1 MIRRGDL
8 KAALAKVMRYKLVH
22 EHGFQPIMCVRK
34 DGRWLSPKDVDAAIS
49 ALPAVHPAP
58 VAPEVH
64 LSVSPE
70 ALAALPEPVVIGMDR
85 GEAAG
90 DRNAITILN
99 PTPEMLAYLQAL
111 AKGEK
116 AEAVDVTNAPERLWA
131 WSMNDWAKWGGY
143 ARAENRHPLDE
154 KERMTGA
161 EYVRIDLPAAEAEAK
176 VERLEKLLTSVTMH
190 RDHLQ
195 RAVFDA
201 AEALDIPKSATVNEG
216 LDRVIKAQGI
226 LARAKA

>member
-1 MIRRGDL
+1 MSKG
-8 KAALAKVMRYKLVH
+8 
-22 EHGFQPIMCVRK
+22 PIPCGGCGETDSRK
-34 DGRWLSPKDVDAAIS
+34 RCIGCLHDFGTTES
-49 ALPAVHPAP
+49 AW
-58 VAPEVH
+58 VH

-70 ALAALPEPVVIGMDR
+70 ALAARPEPLVIGMDR

-90 DRNAITILN
+90 DRTAITILN

-116 AEAVDVTNAPERLWA
+116 PAREAAIREAAAVAFNACLYGSDGGDPTEAERRVCEEAGNRILALLDKEPAPA
-131 WSMNDWAKWGGY
+131 
-143 ARAENRHPLDE
+143 P
-154 KERMTGA
+154 
-161 EYVRIDLPAAEAEAK
+161 VAEAK
-176 VERLEKLLTSVTMH
+176 VERLEKLLTSVTLH